1 MSWVD
6 DWIRPAGLACFAS
19 MLNASPVM
27 AEPAGSGWPEY
38 VLRVQQNL
46 KPPPVERIAQKS
58 FSLSQPDVIG
68 DELRREIEDRAS
80 AKRFALEG
88 DLLAVTLTAH
98 AGKSAELA
106 SLVTQLGGDVEATVD
121 ADVFARILPA
131 TLIELARRTDLL
143 KLAVPQGDV
152 TGQRVVTSGATP
164 GGQMRTIIAG
174 LHSSGVGGR
183 GITLAV
189 IDESPSASE
198 FEAGSH
204 GASCSALARSVAPD
218 AAVVE
223 IGVSH
228 LSEGRLLRAMQQA
241 RHRGAQIVSLSAAGY
256 DLPLDGTASLDR
268 AMQQDGPG
276 VAPLWVVA
284 AGNQARLHWHG
295 SLRDRNENGWIDV
308 RSADAP
314 ADQLLIHVRRP
325 GRIRVTV
332 NWNDWAAF
340 RARRQFSDVDAF
352 LYRVSEHAAPELV
365 AHSDLDQDAGAR
377 PLERIEQ
384 HMEAGF
390 YLLGLRATRLAG
402 DVAIHVFVEGEA
414 QLHPAHAERSLGAP
428 GTAAVALTVG
438 ALADGGTA
446 YADYSGR
453 GPTDDG
459 RRKPDAATLLPGGT
473 PFAGT
478 SAATP
483 FIAGLAVL
491 VAQRNPALKG
501 VALKQKVMQFI
512 RPVSD
517 STDTL
522 ALDSEVLRTDLLK
535 AQ

>member
-6 DWIRPAGLACFAS
+6 DWIRVAGLACFAS
-19 MLNASPVM
+19 VLSASPVM

-38 VLRVQQNL
+38 VLRAQQNL
-46 KPPPVERIAQKS
+46 KPPPVERIARKS
-58 FSLSQPDVIG
+58 FSLSQPEAIG

-88 DLLAVTLTAH
+88 DLLAVTLTAQ
-98 AGKSAELA
+98 AGKSSDLV
-106 SLVTQLGGDVEATVD
+106 SLVTRLGGEVEATVD
-121 ADVFARILPA
+121 SDVFARLFPA
-131 TLIELARRTDLL
+131 TLMELARRTDLL
-143 KLAVPQGDV
+143 KMAVPQGDA
-152 TGQRVVTSGATP
+152 TGQRVMTSSTPYGA
-164 GGQMRTIIAG
+164 QMRMLIAG

-183 GITLAV
+183 GVTLAV
-189 IDESPSASE
+189 IDESPSVTD

-204 GASCSALARSVAPD
+204 GAACSALARSVAPD
-218 AAVVE
+218 AEVVE
-223 IGVSH
+223 IGVDQ
-228 LSEGRLLRAMQQA
+228 LTEGRLLRAMQQA
-241 RHRGAQIVSLSAAGY
+241 RRIGAQIVSLSAAGY

-268 AMQQDGPG
+268 AMQQGGPG
-276 VAPLWVVA
+276 VGPLWVVA
-284 AGNQARLHWHG
+284 SGNQAGLHWHG
-295 SLRDRNENGWIDV
+295 NLRDRNANGWIDV

-314 ADQLLIHVRRP
+314 ADQLLIHVKRP

-340 RARRQFSDVDAF
+340 RARRKFSDVDAF
-352 LYRVSEHAAPELV
+352 LYRVSEHAAPEII

-377 PLERIEQ
+377 PVERIEL
-384 HMEAGF
+384 HMEPGF
-390 YLLGLRATRLAG
+390 YLLGLRATRLVG

-414 QLHPAHAERSLGAP
+414 QLHPKQAERSLGVP
-428 GTAAVALTVG
+428 GTASVALTVG
-438 ALADGGTA
+438 VLADGGAA

-459 RRKPDAATLLPGGT
+459 RRKPDAATFLPEGS

-478 SAATP
+478 SSATP

-512 RPVSD
+512 RPVRD

-522 ALDSEVLRTDLLK
+522 ALDSEALRTDLLK